1 MQLRARGTVKEE
13 RNSVTLLQGP
23 TKGVAEMRFD
33 KAANGEIYKAET
45 HEAPL
50 SPLCTRRPA

>member
-1 MQLRARGTVKEE
+1 MQLRARGTVKAE
-13 RNSVTLLQGP
+13 RNSVTLLQWP
-23 TKGVAEMRFD
+23 TKDVAEMLFD

-50 SPLCTRRPA
+50 PPIRARRPA